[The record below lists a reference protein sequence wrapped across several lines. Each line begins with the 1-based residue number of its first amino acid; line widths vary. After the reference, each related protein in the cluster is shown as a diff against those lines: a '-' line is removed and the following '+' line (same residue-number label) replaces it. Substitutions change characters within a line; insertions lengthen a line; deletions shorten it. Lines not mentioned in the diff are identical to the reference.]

1 VTGAAPVAEPR
12 VFLVSGAT
20 GLVGR
25 RLVGRL
31 LRGGAV
37 VRALTRD
44 LRAASSVLD
53 PQVLLIRW
61 DGAQV
66 PVDAVNG
73 TDAVVHLAGEPI
85 FGGRLTATR
94 RRRIRA
100 SRVDT
105 TRTLVRAI
113 GALREADR
121 PEVLVCA
128 SAVGIYGDRG
138 EQSLEEEAP
147 PGQGFL
153 AELCSAWEE
162 EAQGAE
168 AHGVRAVALRIGVVL
183 AREGGALPL
192 MARAFRLGLGGR
204 LGSGRQWFP
213 WIHADDLV
221 ELIRAATRDPGYRGP
236 VNAAAPHPVR
246 NRELAQRLASQLRRP
261 ALLPVPALA
270 LRAALGELAGELL
283 GSRRVVPRAALDRGF
298 AFRHESLESALAA
311 ELAGPGGS
319 R

>member
-1 VTGAAPVAEPR
+1 MSEPR

-25 RLVGRL
+25 RLVARL
-31 LRGGAV
+31 LGDGAV

-53 PQVLLIRW
+53 PQVLLVRW

-85 FGGRLTATR
+85 FGGRLTASR
-94 RRRIRA
+94 RSRIRA

-105 TRTLVRAI
+105 TRTLVRATS
-113 GALREADR
+113 ALREADR

-138 EQSLEEEAP
+138 EEALGEDAA
-147 PGQGFL
+147 PGRGFL
-153 AELCSAWEE
+153 AELCCDWEK
-162 EAQGAE
+162 EARAGE
-168 AHGVRAVALRIGVVL
+168 AHGVRAVPLRIGVVL
-183 AREGGALPL
+183 ARDGGALRPL
-192 MARAFRLGLGGR
+192 ARSFRLGLGGR

-213 WIHADDLV
+213 WIQVDDLV
-221 ELIRAATRDPGYRGP
+221 ELIRAAVRDPGYRGP
-236 VNAAAPHPVR
+236 LNAVSPHPVR
-246 NRELAQRLASQLRRP
+246 NRELAHCLARQLRRP

-270 LRAALGELAGELL
+270 LRAVLGELAEELL
-283 GSRRVVPRAALDRGF
+283 ASRRVVPRSALDRGF
-298 AFRHESLESALAA
+298 SFRHESLESALAA
-311 ELAGPGGS
+311 ELGKPGPS